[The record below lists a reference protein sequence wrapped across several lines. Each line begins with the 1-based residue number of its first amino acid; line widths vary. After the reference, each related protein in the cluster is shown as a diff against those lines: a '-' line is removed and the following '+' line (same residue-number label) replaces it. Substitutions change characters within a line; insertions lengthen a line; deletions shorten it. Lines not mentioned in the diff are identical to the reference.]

1 MKLSIISKCCIN
13 VSAILL
19 WCVGLLQL
27 IDYSDYVN
35 SLNGSLTNADLSSIG
50 IVFNISTLKG
60 FLVIGWIVYVLIII
74 LLLFLFSTTFT
85 EKLKTINNI
94 GYIALGVILLMTSI
108 TAIVAAGTS
117 KKTIDNVTSLLQQEM
132 AEEIM
137 ASVLI
142 IFSSLFSTVINIFL
156 MALGVALILYL
167 NKLFSFGKLNENEF
181 NFLQTKQDSAK
192 NDSINMELK
201 YQKLIKKKINETEV
215 KIKTIE
221 LEKEF
226 EEKVKRLKVLEEE
239 AKK

>member
-1 MKLSIISKCCIN
+1 M
-13 VSAILL
+13 SAILL